1 VVFER
6 VLNTATETT
15 MKQYHLVEWLHCL
28 AVLVLGSGVRLTHGY
43 CWQAGANPYFIDKP
57 SIQQVSLSKV
67 RISWEGIVEERECAD
82 QFLVKYWQTNMPQ
95 GFKLSDTVPT
105 DRNHIDV
112 EVIPKVPY
120 QFQVVAREDKGPV
133 LGVDYN
139 KSELREFKT
148 SSLNHESDYVPPKDS
163 EVVVTPAPQP
173 EGPTTA
179 SPLEERTQ
187 QGVDFNGSLTI
198 VLLAVI
204 VVSSFIGLISFI
216 SLIVYRCICGSKSVS
231 AGYSDPDDVAN
242 VLPDL
247 SDKEDLEAGE

>member
-1 VVFER
+1 
-6 VLNTATETT
+6 

-179 SPLEERTQ
+179 SPLEERGQ
-187 QGVDFNGSLTI
+187 QGVVFNGSLTI
-198 VLLAVI
+198 ELLAVI
-204 VVSSFIGLISFI
+204 VVGSFIGLII
-216 SLIVYRCICGSKSVS
+216 IVGIVYRCIRGSKSVS
-231 AGYSDPDDVAN
+231 SGYSDPEDVADD
-242 VLPDL
+242 LPDL
-247 SDKEDLEAGE
+247 SDREDLEAGEGDDLKHHMDTEL